1 MTSKNITPNQTVCIQ
16 KSSYTSLDINRL
28 LQPPGDIKKFVKSG
42 DRVLLK
48 VNLLATSTPDQAVVT
63 HPAVVRAVA
72 REVQKAGGVPYIGDS
87 PSREFSKGRL
97 KKVYEAAGLIHIANE
112 LGIELNYNT
121 RSKKLQIPNGKKL
134 KKAPICQFVLDADK
148 IIALPKIK
156 THSLMMLSLA
166 TKIMYGAIPG
176 LTKARFHSKFIRHQ
190 SFADMLLDVLT
201 IVPPNLFI
209 MDGVI
214 AMQGDGPFSGE
225 PFSLNLLLAS
235 EDAIALDLSVCEIL
249 GVEPVG
255 IPTLKRAKLRS
266 LWPKSIQYPLKTPKE
281 VKYTGFKLPSTAG
294 YLLTGKMR
302 PAKSPVPNEKCT
314 ACGDCEKICPRGAA
328 KVGNNGAEINYSLC
342 IRCYCC
348 HEVCPE
354 KAIDLRVIK

>member
-1 MTSKNITPNQTVCIQ
+1 MSPENIIPNPIVCIQ
-16 KSSYTSLDINRL
+16 KSSYTSLDIKKL
-28 LQPPGDIKKFVKSG
+28 LAPLGGIKKYVKSG

-63 HPAVVRAVA
+63 HPAMVRAVA
-72 REVQKAGGVPYIGDS
+72 QEVLNAGGVPYIGDS

-112 LGIELNYNT
+112 LGMELNYNT
-121 RSKKLQIPNGKKL
+121 RSKKLLIPNGKKL
-134 KKAPICQFVLDADK
+134 KKTPICQFVLDADK
-148 IIALPKIK
+148 IIALPKLK
-156 THSLMMLSLA
+156 THSLMMLTLG

-176 LTKARFHSKFIRHQ
+176 FTKARFHSKYMRRQ

-201 IVPPNLFI
+201 IVPPNLII

-214 AMQGDGPFSGE
+214 AMQGDGPFSGD
-225 PFSLNLLLAS
+225 PFNLNLLFAS

-255 IPTLKRAKLRS
+255 IPTLKRAKLHG
-266 LWPKSIQYPLKTPKE
+266 LWPENIQYPLKTTKE

-294 YLLTGKMR
+294 YLLTGKKR
-302 PAKSPVPNEKCT
+302 PAKSPVPNKNCT

-328 KVGNNGAEINYSLC
+328 KVVNNHAEINYSLC

-354 KAIDLRVIK
+354 NAIELRVIK

>member
-1 MTSKNITPNQTVCIQ
+1 MSPENAIPNQTVCIQ

-28 LQPPGDIKKFVKSG
+28 LAPLGGIKKYVKPG
-42 DRVLLK
+42 ERVLLK
-48 VNLLATSTPDQAVVT
+48 VNLLATSTPNQAVVT
-63 HPAVVRAVA
+63 HPTVVRAVA
-72 REVQKAGGVPYIGDS
+72 QEVQKVGAVPYIGDS
-87 PSREFSKGRL
+87 PAREFSKRRL

-121 RSKKLQIPNGKKL
+121 RSKKVLIPNGKKL
-134 KKAPICQFVLDADK
+134 KKTPICRFVLDADK
-148 IIALPKIK
+148 VIALPKLK

-190 SFADMLLDVLT
+190 SFADMLLDILT
-201 IVPPNLFI
+201 VVPPNLFI

-225 PFSLNLLLAS
+225 PFNLNLSLAS

-255 IPTLKRAKLRS
+255 IPTLKRAKLRG
-266 LWPKSIQYPLKTPKE
+266 LWPQNIQYPLKTTKE

-294 YLLTGKMR
+294 YLLTGRKR
-302 PAKSPVPNEKCT
+302 PTKSPVPNKKCT
-314 ACGDCEKICPRGAA
+314 ACGDCEKICPPKAA
-328 KVGNNGAEINYSLC
+328 KVVNNRAEINYSLC

-354 KAIDLRVIK
+354 NAIDLRVIK